1 VLFVL
6 IPLNGLLTDHVSIKK
21 SVLLASFVFVS
32 FAMISIAAFA
42 NQNPTPSL
50 SLRLVISS
58 TMCLFIPGFLS
69 FAEKCRSFCCL

>member
-21 SVLLASFVFVS
+21 SALLASFVFVS

-58 TMCLFIPGFLS
+58 TTCLFISGFLS

>member
-6 IPLNGLLTDHVSIKK
+6 IPLNGLLMDHVSIKK
-21 SVLLASFVFVS
+21 SALLASFVFVS

-50 SLRLVISS
+50 SLRLVIPS
-58 TMCLFIPGFLS
+58 TVSFYFWVFI
-69 FAEKCRSFCCL
+69 CC